1 MDGHILAKILYRI
14 TAKLQLFTMVDGKIS
29 KSMKLIKDV
38 HCGQTYMIVAIL
50 LYFDYQHFALSLKY
64 NPLVPC
70 RQKEAVSFSYYS
82 IMIV

>member
-29 KSMKLIKDV
+29 KSMKLIKHV
-38 HCGQTYMIVAIL
+38 HCGQTYMLFAIL
-50 LYFDYQHFALSLKY
+50 LYFHYQYFAPSLKY
-64 NPLVPC
+64 NLLVTR
-70 RQKEAVSFSYYS
+70 RQKEAVSFSYYC